1 MAGFEEDTGPQEN
14 PAFLRDKDNFAH
26 DRCTED
32 VTFTPV
38 SSPSAGEMTL
48 PASSAQGNR
57 CRDIP
62 LKKNDGVVY
71 PGRSVL
77 YSGQFRPLNR
87 IISTENKNP
96 PVG

>member
-14 PAFLRDKDNFAH
+14 PAFLRDKDNFPNH
-26 DRCTED
+26 MCTED
-32 VTFTPV
+32 VTFITV
-38 SSPSAGEMTL
+38 SSQSAGEMTL

-71 PGRSVL
+71 PGDPCCIPGNSA
-77 YSGQFRPLNR
+77 P
-87 IISTENKNP
+87 
-96 PVG
+96 